1 VAAFFV
7 AKTGAKFL
15 GRVPVGRVLGFTR
28 RVNLYSTMMM
38 STGLTFGT
46 IAALYGLNNGIIT
59 KEQYSVLVVV
69 VILSAIVPTLVAQS
83 FFVPQTQETEDPFGR
98 KRGASHV

>member
-1 VAAFFV
+1 M
-7 AKTGAKFL
+7 
-15 GRVPVGRVLGFTR
+15 PVGRVLGFTR

-46 IAALYGLNNGIIT
+46 IAALYGLNNGVIT

-69 VILSAIVPTLVAQS
+69 VILTAIVPTLVAQS
-83 FFVPQTQETEDPFGR
+83 FFAPHAQETENPFGR
-98 KRGASHV
+98 KRGARHV